1 MKKRLLTLLLTVC
14 IVFCFTSCAKEMT
27 LNLSYGDRTGKY
39 SGDLVDGVPH
49 GQGKF
54 TTTNEE
60 GETWTY
66 EGEFKNGH
74 FDGEGKTTW
83 KSGQV
88 EIGTYEND
96 VIVPMK
102 DDEIKTLYTSPEK
115 FKNHCVEII
124 GKVFTAP
131 EYDADG
137 VAIQMWADH
146 ENSENNVIVYIHD
159 KDFKIAEGDYVKI
172 TGIVGDVFKGTNA
185 FGAEL
190 VVPTV
195 TAREYEIMNYTDA
208 VMPTLKEIT
217 VEQTQE
223 QYGYAVTV
231 QKVEFAEKETRVY
244 LKVVNGGSD
253 SFNLYSFNTKLT
265 QDGKQFEEQDN
276 WDVDYPKIQTDL
288 LVGNTTEGIISFPAI
303 EQKPFSLVID
313 ASSNNWEEDLT
324 PYIFNI
330 EF

>member
-1 MKKRLLTLLLTVC
+1 MC
-14 IVFCFTSCAKEMT
+14 IRDS
-27 LNLSYGDRTGKY
+27 
-39 SGDLVDGVPH
+39 
-49 GQGKF
+49 
-54 TTTNEE
+54 
-60 GETWTY
+60 
-66 EGEFKNGH
+66 
-74 FDGEGKTTW
+74 
-83 KSGQV
+83 
-88 EIGTYEND
+88 
-96 VIVPMK
+96 
-102 DDEIKTLYTSPEK
+102 
-115 FKNHCVEII
+115 
-124 GKVFTAP
+124 
-131 EYDADG
+131 
-137 VAIQMWADH
+137 
-146 ENSENNVIVYIHD
+146 NVIVYIHD

-276 WDVDYPKIQTDL
+276 CCL
-288 LVGNTTEGIISFPAI
+288 LYTSRCV
-303 EQKPFSLVID
+303 
-313 ASSNNWEEDLT
+313 
-324 PYIFNI
+324 
-330 EF
+330 